1 MRKWYVPATV
11 VGLSG
16 LGALLFTER
25 GRAGLRWMLEN
36 LQRAPD
42 RLLEWNDSAQHE
54 LERIQTSLNRVASTL
69 ESVRSAVKP

>member
-16 LGALLFTER
+16 LGALLLTER
-25 GRAGLRWMLEN
+25 GRAGLRWILEN

>member
-16 LGALLFTER
+16 LGALLLTER

-36 LQRAPD
+36 VQRAPD